1 MFDNAKVQ
9 VKREKKPLI
18 KRKAELSHNGD
29 MTEVDLMVAAQ
40 VDIVKFTKENIVL
53 ETAIRRCST
62 N

>member
-29 MTEVDLMVAAQ
+29 MTEVDLMVAAK
-40 VDIVKFTKENIVL
+40 VDIVKFTKENL
-53 ETAIRRCST
+53 KS
-62 N
+62 